1 MKGLAMQ
8 DQGIVRAVDVG
19 YRNCK
24 FVERVDGDR
33 IVCQTFPSIAPV
45 ASDRDLGVDRATRRN
60 TMIVPV
66 GKVRYEV
73 GAEAT
78 LAQATDETHNL
89 DDMYVLTDPYLAI
102 VRGALRQMR
111 VPRVDLLIVGL
122 PVSLFKKRRAE
133 LEKRLQGDHDLGDN
147 RAVHVARVKAMAQP
161 MGAFLSYA
169 VPHAQRDV
177 MLRER
182 NVIVDPG
189 WRTFD
194 WVVTQSLKVL
204 DKRSDAVNKGMF
216 AVVHAIAEA
225 IGAELGSRLSMF
237 DYDRIDTALRT
248 KMAAKFFGQ
257 PLDLDPF
264 LDAGKRVVHE
274 AITEMRH
281 VVQDGS
287 DIDNFVLAGGA
298 AFFYR
303 SELQKAF
310 PKHRILQVDEPLF
323 ANVRGFQI
331 AGMEIM
337 AAASRSQAAGSRTEA
352 VA

>member
-1 MKGLAMQ
+1 MSEEF
-8 DQGIVRAVDVG
+8 IVRAIDVG

-33 IVCQTFPSIAPV
+33 IVCHTFPSVAPL
-45 ASDRDLGVDRATRRN
+45 ASDRDLGVDRAARRN
-60 TMIVPV
+60 TMVIPV
-66 GKVRYEV
+66 GKLRYEV

-78 LAQATDETHNL
+78 LAQATDETRNL
-89 DDMYVLTDPYLAI
+89 DDTYVLTNAYLAI

-111 VPRVDLLIVGL
+111 VPRVDLLMVGL
-122 PVSLFKKRRAE
+122 PVSLFKKRRTE
-133 LEKRLQGDHDLGDN
+133 LEKRLQGHHDVGDDK
-147 RAVHVARVKAMAQP
+147 AVHVAKVKAMAQP

-169 VPHAQRDV
+169 VPHSQRDT

-194 WVVTQSLKVL
+194 WVLTQALKVL

-216 AVVHAIAEA
+216 AVVQAMAEA
-225 IGAELGSRLSMF
+225 IGRELGTRLSMF
-237 DYDRIDTALRT
+237 DYDRIDVALRT
-248 KMAAKFFGQ
+248 RTAAKFFGH
-257 PLDLDPF
+257 PVDLDPF
-264 LDAGKRVVHE
+264 MDAGKRVVDE
-274 AITEMRH
+274 AITEMRQ

-287 DIDNFVLAGGA
+287 DIDNFVLGGGA

-303 SELQKAF
+303 AELQKAF
-310 PKHRILQVDEPLF
+310 PRHRILQIEEPLF

-331 AGMEIM
+331 AGMEI
-337 AAASRSQAAGSRTEA
+337 AAAMSRGAIATVRQGADA
-352 VA
+352 

>member
-1 MKGLAMQ
+1 MHEAQ
-8 DQGIVRAVDVG
+8 WIVRAIDVG

-24 FVERVDGDR
+24 FVERVDGER
-33 IVCQTFPSIAPV
+33 IVCQAFPSIAPV

-60 TMIVPV
+60 TMVVPV

-73 GAEAT
+73 GAEAA

-89 DDMYVLTDPYLAI
+89 DDLYVLTDPYLAI
-102 VRGALRQMR
+102 VRGALRLMR
-111 VPRVDLLIVGL
+111 VSRVDLLMVGL

-133 LEKRLQGDHDLGDN
+133 LEKRLQGDHDLGDSKS
-147 RAVHVARVKAMAQP
+147 VHIARVKAMAQP

-169 VPHAQRDV
+169 VPHAQRDT

-182 NVIVDPG
+182 NVIIDPG

-216 AVVHAIAEA
+216 AVVQAIADSV
-225 IGAELGSRLSMF
+225 GAELGSRLSMF
-237 DYDRIDTALRT
+237 DLDRIDTALRT
-248 KMAAKFFGQ
+248 KAPAKFFGQ
-257 PLDLDPF
+257 PVELEPF
-264 LDAGKRVVHE
+264 VDAGKRVVHE
-274 AITEMRH
+274 AITEMRR

-337 AAASRSQAAGSRTEA
+337 AAAASAQTATSRSEA
-352 VA
+352 LT

>member
-1 MKGLAMQ
+1 MHEL
-8 DQGIVRAVDVG
+8 GIVRAIDVG

-33 IVCQTFPSIAPV
+33 IVCQSFPSIAPV
-45 ASDRDLGVDRATRRN
+45 ASDRDLGVDRTTRRN
-60 TMIVPV
+60 TMTIPV

-78 LAQATDETHNL
+78 LALGTDETHNM

-111 VPRVDLLIVGL
+111 VPRVDLLMVGL
-122 PVSLFKKRRAE
+122 PVSLFKKHRLG
-133 LEKRLQGDHDLGDN
+133 LEKRLQGEHDLGDN
-147 RAVHVARVKAMAQP
+147 KCIHVARVKAMAQP

-169 VPHAQRDV
+169 VPHSQRDT

-216 AVVHAIAEA
+216 AVVQAIADT
-225 IGAELGSRLSMF
+225 IGNELATRLSMF
-237 DYDRIDTALRT
+237 DYERIDSALR
-248 KMAAKFFGQ
+248 ARSAPKFFGH
-257 PLDLDPF
+257 PLDLGPYVES
-264 LDAGKRVVHE
+264 GRRVVRE

-281 VVQDGS
+281 VIQDGS

-303 SELQKAF
+303 GELQKAF

-331 AGMEIM
+331 GGLEM
-337 AAASRSQAAGSRTEA
+337 AAAAARARDTGSRVEEGA
-352 VA
+352 

>member
-1 MKGLAMQ
+1 MKELIMQ
-8 DQGIVRAVDVG
+8 DHWTVRAVDVG

-24 FVERVDGDR
+24 FVERVDGER
-33 IVCQTFPSIAPV
+33 IVCQTFPSIASV

-60 TMIVPV
+60 TMTVPV
-66 GKVRYEV
+66 GRLRYEV
-73 GAEAT
+73 GAEAA
-78 LAQATDETHNL
+78 LAQATDETRNL
-89 DDMYVLTDPYLAI
+89 DDLYVLTDPYLAI

-111 VPRVDLLIVGL
+111 VARIDLLVAGL
-122 PVSLFKKRRAE
+122 PVSLFKKRRVE
-133 LEKRLQGDHDLGDN
+133 LEKRLQGDHDLGDGKS
-147 RAVHVARVKAMAQP
+147 VHVARVKAMAQP

-216 AVVHAIAEA
+216 AVVHSIADA
-225 IGAELGSRLSMF
+225 IGSDLGTRLSMF
-237 DYDRIDTALRT
+237 DHDRIDAALRT
-248 KMAAKFFGQ
+248 RTTAKFFGQ
-257 PLDLDPF
+257 PLDLEPY
-264 LDAGKRVVHE
+264 LDAGRRVVHE
-274 AITEMRH
+274 AITEMRL

-287 DIDNFVLAGGA
+287 DIDNFVLAGGG
-298 AFFYR
+298 AFFFR

-310 PKHRILQVDEPLF
+310 PKHGIQQVDEPLF

-337 AAASRSQAAGSRTEA
+337 AATLRHPAADPRTEA
-352 VA
+352 VR

>member
-1 MKGLAMQ
+1 MHAMQ
-8 DQGIVRAVDVG
+8 QDPWIVRAVDVG

-24 FVERVDGDR
+24 FVERVDGER
-33 IVCQTFPSIAPV
+33 IVCQSFPSIAPV

-73 GAEAT
+73 GAEAA
-78 LAQATDETHNL
+78 LAQATDETRNL

-102 VRGALRQMR
+102 VRGALRLMR
-111 VPRVDLLIVGL
+111 VSRIDLLIVGL
-122 PVSLFKKRRAE
+122 PVSLFKQRRAE

-147 RAVHVARVKAMAQP
+147 RSVHVARVKAMAQP

-204 DKRSDAVNKGMF
+204 DKRSDAVNKGMY

-237 DYDRIDTALRT
+237 DHDRIDTALRT
-248 KMAAKFFGQ
+248 KASAKFFGQ
-257 PLDLDPF
+257 PLELEPF

-303 SELQKAF
+303 AELQKAF
-310 PKHRILQVDEPLF
+310 PKHCILQVDEPLF

-337 AAASRSQAAGSRTEA
+337 AAASRSQSAGARSEVIA
-352 VA
+352 

>member
-1 MKGLAMQ
+1 MKGSTMQ
-8 DQGIVRAVDVG
+8 DLGIVRAIDVG

-24 FVERVDGDR
+24 YVEKVDGDR

-45 ASDRDLGVDRATRRN
+45 ASDRDLGVDRSTRRN
-60 TMIVPV
+60 TMVVPV
-66 GKVRYEV
+66 GNVRYEV
-73 GAEAT
+73 GAEAA
-78 LAQATDETHNL
+78 LAQAADETHNL
-89 DDMYVLTDPYLAI
+89 DDTYVLTDPYLAL

-133 LEKRLQGDHDLGDN
+133 LEKRLQGEHDLGDDT
-147 RAVHVARVKAMAQP
+147 AVHVARVKAMAQP

-169 VPHAQRDV
+169 VPHAQRDA

-204 DKRSDAVNKGMF
+204 DKRSDAVNKGMA

-225 IGAELGSRLSMF
+225 IGSEIGSRLSRF
-237 DYDRIDTALRT
+237 DHDRIDAALRT
-248 KMAAKFFGQ
+248 KTAPKFFGQ
-257 PLDLDPF
+257 PCDLEPF
-264 LDAGKRVVHE
+264 IDAGKRVVLE
-274 AITEMRH
+274 AITEMRRL
-281 VVQDGS
+281 VQDAS
-287 DIDNFVLAGGA
+287 DIDNFVLAGGG

-303 SELQKAF
+303 AELQKAF

-337 AAASRSQAAGSRTEA
+337 AAGARQPAQSRTDA
-352 VA
+352 SA

>member
-1 MKGLAMQ
+1 L
-8 DQGIVRAVDVG
+8 V
-19 YRNCK
+19 
-24 FVERVDGDR
+24 
-33 IVCQTFPSIAPV
+33 
-45 ASDRDLGVDRATRRN
+45 
-60 TMIVPV
+60 
-66 GKVRYEV
+66 
-73 GAEAT
+73 
-78 LAQATDETHNL
+78 
-89 DDMYVLTDPYLAI
+89 
-102 VRGALRQMR
+102 
-111 VPRVDLLIVGL
+111 VGL
-122 PVSLFKKRRAE
+122 PVSLFKKRRLE

-147 RAVHVARVKAMAQP
+147 KAVHVARVKAMAQP

-169 VPHAQRDV
+169 VPHAQRDA

-204 DKRSDAVNKGMF
+204 DKRSDAVNKGMY

-225 IGAELGSRLSMF
+225 VGAELSTRLSMF
-237 DYDRIDTALRT
+237 DHDRIDTALRT
-248 KMAAKFFGQ
+248 RTAAKFFGQ
-257 PLDLDPF
+257 PVDLEPF
-264 LDAGKRVVHE
+264 LDAGRRVVHE

-298 AFFYR
+298 SFFYR
-303 SELQKAF
+303 AELQRVF

-331 AGMEIM
+331 AGMELM
-337 AAASRSQAAGSRTEA
+337 AASAKSQPAEAGTQA
-352 VA
+352 PA